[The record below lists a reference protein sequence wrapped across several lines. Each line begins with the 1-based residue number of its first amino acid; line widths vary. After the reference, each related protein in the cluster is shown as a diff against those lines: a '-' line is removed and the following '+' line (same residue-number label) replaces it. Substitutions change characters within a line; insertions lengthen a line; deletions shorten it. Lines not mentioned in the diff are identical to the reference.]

1 MLQAKNE
8 APFGL
13 WSWHNDA
20 ECCSVNTVP
29 VSANPHIGS
38 YATRELQTA
47 YPTLT
52 SLAETVKLAA
62 IHSEGHSGFAC
73 ILYACDDI

>member
-1 MLQAKNE
+1 MLQAKTE

-20 ECCSVNTVP
+20 ECCFVNTVP
-29 VSANPHIGS
+29 VSANPPKPS
-38 YATRELQTA
+38 YATRVLQTA
-47 YPTLT
+47 YPTLS
-52 SLAETVKLAA
+52 SLAETVAV

-73 ILYACDDI
+73 ILYASDDI